1 MSWLS
6 RFVSV
11 IRSGRLNR
19 DLDDEMRFHLD
30 ARTEE
35 YTAAGLSVEEAR
47 ARARR
52 EFGSPA
58 LMRDT
63 SRDIKLFPRIESIVR
78 DVAFAARLWRRNK
91 MVTAAALVSLSLAIG
106 ACTAAF
112 SLIDALILRTLPVDD
127 PRSLV
132 YLALRTPA
140 EPRDG
145 LSFNYPLFR
154 ELRAAAEEQRAVGV

>member
-35 YTAAGLSVEEAR
+35 YTAAGLSVQEAR

-58 LMRDT
+58 LMRDA
-63 SRDIKLFPRIESIVR
+63 SRDIKLLPRLESIVR
-78 DVAFAARLWRRNK
+78 DVAFAARLLRR
-91 MVTAAALVSLSLAIG
+91 G
-106 ACTAAF
+106 
-112 SLIDALILRTLPVDD
+112 
-127 PRSLV
+127 
-132 YLALRTPA
+132 
-140 EPRDG
+140 
-145 LSFNYPLFR
+145 
-154 ELRAAAEEQRAVGV
+154 